1 MCIAGGR
8 TLIIGGMSGS
18 LPVIY
23 LLDLFGVAVFAV
35 SGSLSAGQKRMDLFG
50 VVVVALATALGGGT
64 LRDVILGAHPVF
76 WVADTLYLFVAA
88 GASLVTFV
96 LARFCDLQGRLLKTA
111 DAFGL
116 ALFTVIGTQKALHLG
131 IAPEVSAIMGVM
143 TGVAGGIIR
152 DMLSGEIP
160 LILRAEIYATASL
173 CGALTLVVLSL
184 LHLPVRMSVIIS
196 MLVTLCLRLA
206 ALHWRLALP
215 VFPARREKRMEP

>member
-1 MCIAGGR
+1 
-8 TLIIGGMSGS
+8 MSGS

-96 LARFCDLQGRLLKTA
+96 LARFCDFQGRLLKTA

-184 LHLPVRMSVIIS
+184 LHLPVWMSVIIS

-215 VFPARREKRMEP
+215 VFPARRERVEP